1 MQNSKRFLSLVM
13 AMLPALTCQLALAG
27 GIAPGATRVIYPES
41 DNQASLAVT
50 NSDSH
55 ERYLIQAWV
64 ENSQGQRAR
73 EFIVTPPLFAAA
85 PKSENTLRIV
95 YTGKPLPA
103 DREVVYWM
111 NVKAIPAVD
120 KSAMKGVNTL
130 QLAVLSRMKLF
141 MRPDGLKMS
150 EPESA
155 EHLQFQQTAGQL
167 VVKNS
172 TPYYQSIV
180 NLSVGGNK
188 LGNTMVAPFGQLS
201 LKVPAGASGPVRYQT
216 VNDYGAITAQKTAR
230 P

>member
-1 MQNSKRFLSLVM
+1 MQNKRFFLSL
-13 AMLPALTCQLALAG
+13 ALTIMSAFAGQTAFAG

-41 DNQASLAVT
+41 DSQASLAVT

-64 ENSQGQRAR
+64 EDVHGQRAH

-120 KSAMKGVNTL
+120 KNALKGVSTL

-155 EHLQFQQTAGQL
+155 NALQFQQTAGQ
-167 VVKNS
+167 VIVKNP
-172 TPYYQSIV
+172 TPYYQSLV
-180 NLSVGGNK
+180 NITVGDRK
-188 LGNTMVAPFGQLS
+188 LENTMVEPFGQLS

-216 VNDYGAITAQKTAR
+216 VNDFGAITQQKTAK

>member
-1 MQNSKRFLSLVM
+1 MKKKFFLVSLNF
-13 AMLPALTCQLALAG
+13 LLFLLCQPAVAG

-41 DNQASLAVT
+41 DTQASLPIT

-64 ENSQGQRAR
+64 ENDKGQRDHD
-73 EFIVTPPLFAAA
+73 FIVTPPLFAAS

-95 YTGKPLPA
+95 YTGKSLPQ

-111 NVKAIPAVD
+111 NVKAIPAMD
-120 KSAMKGVNTL
+120 REASKGANTL

-141 MRPDGLKMS
+141 MRPDGLKIS

-155 EHLQFQQTAGQL
+155 EKLQFSQTFNE
-167 VVKNS
+167 VIIKNP

-180 NLSVGGNK
+180 NLSVGNHK
-188 LGNTMVAPFGQLS
+188 IGNTMIEPFGQRA
-201 LKVPAGASGPVRYQT
+201 LKLPAGVSGGVNYQT
-216 VNDYGAITAQKTAR
+216 VNDYGAITAQKTGKAS
-230 P
+230 

>member
-1 MQNSKRFLSLVM
+1 MQKTAFFIPLALLATTVC
-13 AMLPALTCQLALAG
+13 LPAFAG

-41 DNQASLAVT
+41 DNQTSLPVT

-64 ENSQGQRAR
+64 EDSKGQRDR

-120 KSAMKGVNTL
+120 KASLKGGNTL

-141 MRPDGLKMS
+141 MRPDGLAMS

-155 EHLQFQQTAGQL
+155 DHLQFQQTAGQV
-167 VVKNS
+167 VVKNP
-172 TPYYQSIV
+172 TPYYQSLV
-180 NLSVGGNK
+180 NLTAGSKK
-188 LGNTMVAPFGQLS
+188 LENVMVEPFGQLS
-201 LKVPAGASGPVRYQT
+201 LTLPAGASGPVHYQT
-216 VNDYGAITAQKTAR
+216 INDYGAISAQKTGKS
-230 P
+230 

>member
-1 MQNSKRFLSLVM
+1 MQKTAFFL
-13 AMLPALTCQLALAG
+13 PLALLATSVCQPVFAG
-27 GIAPGATRVIYPES
+27 GIAPGATRVIYMES
-41 DNQASLAVT
+41 DNQTSLPVT

-64 ENSQGQRAR
+64 DNDKGQRAR

-95 YTGKPLPA
+95 YAGKPLPA

-120 KSAMKGVNTL
+120 KASVKGANTL

-141 MRPDGLKMS
+141 MRPAGLKMS

-155 EHLQFQQTAGQL
+155 EHLQLQQSAGQ
-167 VVKNS
+167 VIVKNP
-172 TPYYQSIV
+172 TPYYQSLV
-180 NLSVGGNK
+180 NITAGSRK
-188 LGNTMVAPFGQLS
+188 LENSMVEPFGQLT
-201 LKVPAGASGPVRYQT
+201 LKLPAGASGPVRYQT
-216 VNDYGAITAQKTAR
+216 INDYGAITAQKTAT

>member
-1 MQNSKRFLSLVM
+1 MQYTRLFLSLTL
-13 AMLPALTCQLALAG
+13 AALAASACQPALAG

-41 DNQASLAVT
+41 DSQASLAVT

-95 YTGKPLPA
+95 YTGNPLPA

-120 KSAMKGVNTL
+120 KNNLKGVNTL

-155 EHLQFQQTAGQL
+155 NALKFQQTAGQV
-167 VVKNS
+167 VVKNP

-180 NLSVGGNK
+180 NLTVGGHK
-188 LGNTMVAPFGQLS
+188 LENTMVEPFGQLS

-216 VNDYGAITAQKTAR
+216 VNDYGAITAQKTAK

>member
-1 MQNSKRFLSLVM
+1 MQKSAFLFPLAALVLLICQP
-13 AMLPALTCQLALAG
+13 AMAG

-41 DNQASLAVT
+41 DSQASLAVT

-64 ENSQGQRAR
+64 ENDKGQRNHD
-73 EFIVTPPLFAAA
+73 FVVTPPLFAAA

-95 YTGKPLPA
+95 YTGKPLPR

-120 KSAMKGVNTL
+120 KTAVKGANTL

-141 MRPDGLKMS
+141 MRPDGLKVS

-155 EHLQFQQTAGQL
+155 EQLRFQQTSGQ
-167 VVKNS
+167 VIVKNP
-172 TPYYQSIV
+172 TPYYQSLV
-180 NLSVGGNK
+180 NISVGNRK
-188 LGNTMVAPFGQLS
+188 LENTMVEPFGQRE
-201 LKVPAGASGPVRYQT
+201 LKLPAGATGPVHYQT
-216 VNDYGAITAQKTAR
+216 VNDYGAITTQKTGKSS
-230 P
+230 

>member
-1 MQNSKRFLSLVM
+1 MQNTRLLLSLIL
-13 AMLPALTCQLALAG
+13 AALVASACQPALAG

-41 DNQASLAVT
+41 DSQASLAVT
-50 NSDSH
+50 NSDGH

-120 KSAMKGVNTL
+120 KNNLKGVNTL

-141 MRPDGLKMS
+141 MRPDGLKVS

-155 EHLQFQQTAGQL
+155 NALQFQQTAGQV
-167 VVKNS
+167 VVKNP

-180 NLSVGGNK
+180 NLTVGGRK
-188 LGNTMVAPFGQLS
+188 LENTMVEPFGQLS
-201 LKVPAGASGPVRYQT
+201 LKVPAGASGAVRYQT
-216 VNDYGAITAQKTAR
+216 VNDYGAITAQKTAK

>member
-1 MQNSKRFLSLVM
+1 MQNMRLLLSLIL
-13 AMLPALTCQLALAG
+13 AGLAAAACQPALAG

-41 DNQASLAVT
+41 DSQASLAVT

-95 YTGKPLPA
+95 YTGRPLPA
-103 DREVVYWM
+103 DREVAYWM

-120 KSAMKGVNTL
+120 KNSLKGVNTL

-155 EHLQFQQTAGQL
+155 EHLQFQQTAGQV
-167 VVKNS
+167 VVKNP

-180 NLSVGGNK
+180 NLTVGGRK
-188 LGNTMVAPFGQLS
+188 LENTMVEPFGQLS
-201 LKVPAGASGPVRYQT
+201 LKVPAGAAGPVRYQT
-216 VNDYGAITAQKTAR
+216 VNDYGAITAQKTAKS
-230 P
+230 